1 MRRKALTLV
10 EMMVAIGLLAIVMVM
25 AGSIFRVAIESY
37 RMAKANGEILQKLRV
52 ITSQLDRDLQGLIQQ
67 DQAFTVCLGQKD
79 PNAPKSHG
87 RFDRIVFLASGD
99 FDSYRPVELRNGDPS
114 KPVSGNT
121 ARISYMLARR
131 YDPVRDRYIQ
141 AIDLPPSRR
150 ILARTQHIL
159 TPEEFKDPCDPCA
172 LGTDISL
179 WFKWHNHQEYDQM
192 TLRQSAELF
201 WARLPDPVRVNALT
215 AITDIDV
222 DISGVKSTLVSNDPP
237 YERGACVDLN
247 DPNSIHMILC
257 EGVGDFAIQGWDDTA
272 QQWVPQT
279 DSSGALAQKSYLGLP
294 AQGRALK
301 FTFTLYDSKG
311 VLKTG
316 RTFTHIVDLDH

>member
-1 MRRKALTLV
+1 MRRKAFTLI
-10 EMMVAIGLLAIVMVM
+10 EMMVAMGLLAIVMVM
-25 AGSIFRVAIESY
+25 AGSIFRVAIGSY

-52 ITSQLDRDLQGLIQQ
+52 ITSQLDRDLKGLIQQ
-67 DQAFTVCLGQKD
+67 DQAFTVCQKD
-79 PNAPKSHG
+79 PNAG

-99 FDSYRPVELRNGDPS
+99 FESYRPVELRTGGS
-114 KPVSGNT
+114 SQFICGNT
-121 ARISYMLARR
+121 SRISYMLARR
-131 YDPVRDRYIQ
+131 YDPGRDRYIQ

-159 TPEEFKDPCDPCA
+159 TPKGFKDPLDPCA

-192 TLRQSAELF
+192 TFQQSPELF
-201 WARLPDPVRVNALT
+201 WARLPDQVRVNALS
-215 AITDIDV
+215 AITDING
-222 DISGVKSTLVSNDPP
+222 ISGVTSTLVSNEPL
-237 YERGACVDLN
+237 YERGACVDPN